1 MMDTRNSRLHP
12 GMGREKGIDA
22 EALLDEQTGLALA
35 YQEARA
41 ATGFLTEW
49 ERSHPARRR

>member
-49 ERSHPARRR
+49 ERAPPARGR